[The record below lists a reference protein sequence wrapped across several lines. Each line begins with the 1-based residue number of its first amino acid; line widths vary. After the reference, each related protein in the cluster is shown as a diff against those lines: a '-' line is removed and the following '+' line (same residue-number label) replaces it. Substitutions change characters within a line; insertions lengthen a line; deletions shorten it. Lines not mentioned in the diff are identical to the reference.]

1 MRITKMCASLLLVS
15 LSLSVLAEDKVK
27 ADDVLGFW
35 LSESKKGVVEIYK
48 KGDEFEGKLVWI
60 KDIHDGKVEDK
71 LDINNPEES
80 ERKKSLKGLVNLKGF
95 KFDGNEWTGGTIY
108 DPQKGKT
115 YKAFMKMDGNDKLKI
130 RGYIGISLFG
140 RTTEW
145 ERQKSAVPDSYS
157 K

>member
-1 MRITKMCASLLLVS
+1 MCASLLLIS

>member
-1 MRITKMCASLLLVS
+1 MRITEICVSLLLLS

>member
-1 MRITKMCASLLLVS
+1 MRITKMCASLLLIS

>member
-1 MRITKMCASLLLVS
+1 MCASLLLVS